1 MTILRIG
8 QQAFSD
14 GSATVGNQT
23 EKERILDESI
33 IEDQFDEFLSRLEL
47 LESEDNNGMDDE
59 ELDFSVKERV
69 LMIKV
74 EKAVFDPLL
83 LSIRTS
89 RPALYQAVL
98 QHPLIAGQQKSNK
111 KQSKKEKKRDRK
123 NEMNKEKEKVLAQ
136 SRLTR
141 SQRRDKSSFTVDSLG
156 AVGTLADLRASPE
169 KRAVSNREMMAAM
182 VAKTVAEG
190 SLSGYLVAIALLLQI
205 MKDERSGTSFAS
217 AIPIGN
223 ILSGLFERPDGDDE
237 SDTSDVAG
245 ASSTQNSTGSTRE
258 SPYLANP
265 FHSYLLSPRD
275 EPAKSVAYSDM
286 SRGDIGSVDETRT
299 EDTASQVGCGEGSV
313 GYPGPH
319 SDAGSTV
326 GSTRAE
332 QGTETASVD
341 EDGTDDEQLAQALAM
356 SMRGTVVNTN
366 ADAITAF
373 EANMRVKSYSANSS
387 AASSS
392 GSVSF
397 TGDRSVPPLTQ
408 HNFPKI
414 EPLSTFGPFS
424 SPEYWRV
431 LSSSDYPDHS
441 GEIPMVSLRHTVIAL
456 LTVIRAGADSMLGDD
471 FSLSLLAPP
480 DHSGSIFEARHGPT
494 AVYVSSTPAVNPSP
508 LLFLL
513 LELLLDSLLAEL
525 KDHCNS
531 CPGEPCSLKKEMP
544 YAVHT
549 ANTPLT
555 QNLLKERER
564 KGKQTLFATQA
575 TEKPLTEE
583 EIEMRE
589 WAFQRYFLVWAIS
602 SVLRVLRAS
611 FSAAKEGRCSNASL
625 GLNIAGEESAVEST
639 ADLESR
645 VQKSTSFPSPGSSD
659 FARPT
664 LTPVL
669 PLALRLLQHVEA
681 CVGLGLDDSPTA
693 PSRSVNLDEVLS
705 PSLDRDA
712 LCTKLLRYPTQNQSM
727 KRKVASQGE
736 PGSAPATRYAEQH
749 SLSCYRHVIRLTA
762 IDCCVSGLAVFRP
775 QQADRDSLLFYLLSN
790 TPKPEVSR
798 QPDYGPEIFGLTGAG
813 GNDIALTGCLTY
825 FLQEMCLVSAHSL
838 SKARAGPTSSS
849 PRVSLGVKIEA
860 STGGDPSIPSVLK
873 SAVRKVLKKKF
884 SDIDLETIL
893 LNRLKYANLVKVNH
907 GEVTDQSSSSGEEQ
921 TQTFIAPKNLIFW
934 GELQLLHALQ
944 KEYMKAFSQSTG
956 GSIAYSPSQI
966 CFNVRRCHQDIAI
979 SGDSKVV
986 THRNSKVR
994 VTPLPCPAL
1003 ISHVCS
1009 LYAFAVCLVIAS
1021 MRLLRHTD
1029 TCLLSLPC
1037 PIVHVHMLLS
1047 TSIHCFSPLSTMYLS
1062 PLPFLLSPSP
1072 HPLLCVTTTAVG
1084 QHISSEELLPWVR
1097 DP

>member
-1 MTILRIG
+1 MTRFYYQ

-14 GSATVGNQT
+14 GSATIGSQT

-98 QHPLIAGQQKSNK
+98 QHPLIAGQQKANK

-123 NEMNKEKEKVLAQ
+123 NEMNKEKEKMLAQ

-156 AVGTLADLRASPE
+156 AIGTLADLRASPE

-190 SLSGYLVAIALLLQI
+190 SLSGHLVAIALLLQI
-205 MKDERSGTSFAS
+205 MKDERSGTNFAS

-258 SPYLANP
+258 NPYLANP

-299 EDTASQVGCGEGSV
+299 EDTASQVGGGEGSV

-397 TGDRSVPPLTQ
+397 TGDRSMPPPAQ

-456 LTVIRAGADSMLGDD
+456 LTVIRAGADSVLGDD
-471 FSLSLLAPP
+471 FSLSLLSPTGQP
-480 DHSGSIFEARHGPT
+480 GSIFDARHGPT
-494 AVYVSSTPAVNPSP
+494 AVYVSSTPPVNPSP

-513 LELLLDSLLAEL
+513 LELLLDNLLTEL
-525 KDHCNS
+525 KDHCSS
-531 CPGEPCSLKKEMP
+531 CPGESYSPKKETS
-544 YAVHT
+544 YAVQT

-564 KGKQTLFATQA
+564 KGKQTFFATQA
-575 TEKPLTEE
+575 TEKPLTDEE
-583 EIEMRE
+583 VEMRE
-589 WAFQRYFLVWAIS
+589 WAFQRYFLVWAIT

-611 FSAAKEGRCSNASL
+611 FSAAKEGRCSSASL
-625 GLNIAGEESAVEST
+625 GLSIGGEEST
-639 ADLESR
+639 ADLSVDSDSKIPR
-645 VQKSTSFPSPGSSD
+645 SASFTSPGPTESV
-659 FARPT
+659 RPT
-664 LTPVL
+664 LTPFL

-681 CVGLGLDDSPTA
+681 CVGLGLDDSPSVT
-693 PSRSVNLDEVLS
+693 SKTVNLDEILS
-705 PSLDRDA
+705 PSSNRDA
-712 LCTKLLRYPTQNQSM
+712 LCIKLLRYPTQNQSL
-727 KRKVASQGE
+727 KRKVSS
-736 PGSAPATRYAEQH
+736 PGDSGPVPPATRYAEHH
-749 SLSCYRHVIRLTA
+749 SLSSYRHVIRLTA
-762 IDCCVSGLAVFRP
+762 IDCCVSGLTVFRP
-775 QQADRDSLLFYLLSN
+775 LQGDRDSLLFYLLSN
-790 TPKPEVSR
+790 TPKPEGGR
-798 QPDYGPEIFGLTGAG
+798 QPDYGPEIFGLTDLGSNEVAR
-813 GNDIALTGCLTY
+813 TGCMTY
-825 FLQEMCLVSAHSL
+825 FLQEICLVSANSL
-838 SKARAGPTSSS
+838 SKVRSGPTSSS
-849 PRVSLGVKIEA
+849 PRVSLGVKIET
-860 STGGDPSIPSVLK
+860 SSGGDASIPSLVK
-873 SAVRKVLKKKF
+873 SAVRKVVKKKF

-893 LNRLKYANLVKVNH
+893 LNRLKYAYLIKANH
-907 GEVTDQSSSSGEEQ
+907 GEIDQSSSNTEEQ
-921 TQTFIAPKNLIFW
+921 TQPFIAPKNLVFW

-944 KEYMKAFSQSTG
+944 KEYMKSFSQSTG

-986 THRNSKVR
+986 NHRNSKVR
-994 VTPLPCPAL
+994 V
-1003 ISHVCS
+1003 
-1009 LYAFAVCLVIAS
+1009 
-1021 MRLLRHTD
+1021 
-1029 TCLLSLPC
+1029 
-1037 PIVHVHMLLS
+1037 
-1047 TSIHCFSPLSTMYLS
+1047 
-1062 PLPFLLSPSP
+1062 
-1072 HPLLCVTTTAVG
+1072 
-1084 QHISSEELLPWVR
+1084 ISSIIDLT
-1097 DP
+1097 